1 MKLTHDDDMSSP
13 PSRNTPSVSS
23 SLETD
28 TRLSSDANGRER
40 PVLKTW
46 LLENAPEYRHLDALR
61 QKGWENKA
69 GDVFFEK
76 QRHQADHADEKT
88 IKFFYKMM
96 KNIASEMNQATGA
109 LRVHVTWP
117 GKPRLLDFCAAPG
130 GFLESA
136 IRMNARAEATGFSLP
151 PTQGGHEVIMPL
163 GANVAFKYADITMFA
178 GDMGCCYT
186 EDSIPQDHP
195 DAESFVL
202 EPAIERGRRFDLI
215 FCDGQVLRTHARAA
229 YREPWESRRLT
240 ATQLAIGLE
249 HVSLG
254 GTMVVLL
261 HKLEA
266 VDTVN
271 LLYTFSRFSSIQLF
285 KPRSAHA
292 KRSSFYMVAT
302 NIKSDSPQVRE
313 AIEYWK
319 TLWKVLTFGSDEE
332 RSNKISEGHMDQ
344 QVLVEQFGPDL
355 VRLGKRIWEIQARA
369 LEKAPFMQPGQ
380 NERIQRPA
388 EGGPSSFSSWQ

>member
-1 MKLTHDDDMSSP
+1 MSSP
-13 PSRNTPSVSS
+13 PSRDTPSVPSS
-23 SLETD
+23 PGTD
-28 TRLSSDANGRER
+28 TRLSPDASGRLCS
-40 PVLKTW
+40 VLKTY
-46 LLENAPEYRHLDALR
+46 LLQNAPEYRRLDALR

-69 GDVFFEK
+69 GDEFFQK
-76 QRHQADHADEKT
+76 QRQRADNADGQT
-88 IKFFYKMM
+88 VKFFYKMM

-109 LRVHVTWP
+109 LRVYVTWP
-117 GKPRLLDFCAAPG
+117 GKPRMLDFCTAPG

-136 IRMNARAEATGFSLP
+136 MRMNPGAEAMGFSLP

-163 GANVAFKYADITMFA
+163 GSNVTFRYADITMFA
-178 GDMGCCYT
+178 GDMGYT
-186 EDSIPQDHP
+186 DIPDDHP

-202 EPAIERGRRFDLI
+202 VPSIDREQRFHLV

-229 YREPWESRRLT
+229 YREQWEARRLT

-266 VDTVN
+266 VDTVS
-271 LLYTFSRFSSIQLF
+271 LVYTFSKFSSIKLF

-302 NIKSDSPQVRE
+302 NIQSTSPHAKE
-313 AIEYWK
+313 AVDYWK
-319 TLWKVLTFGSDEE
+319 QLWKVLTFGPDEE
-332 RSNKISEGHMDQ
+332 DKKKILSEGHMDD

-355 VRLGKRIWEIQARA
+355 VRLGKGIWEIQARA
-369 LEKAPFMQPGQ
+369 LEKAPFMQAGQ
-380 NERIQRPA
+380 NEDPKT
-388 EGGPSSFSSWQ
+388 G